1 MSVCKDRLTGQE
13 CDVQMTFSLTTK
25 QTLTHQIKKRKDM
38 ICINLLL
45 THTKSFPALLGYIPA
60 WMGMIRQFCEYRCN
74 PFFVSYTMQAQ
85 IGHTKL

>member
-1 MSVCKDRLTGQE
+1 
-13 CDVQMTFSLTTK
+13 
-25 QTLTHQIKKRKDM
+25 M

-85 IGHTKL
+85 IGHTKLSLWRAFFFVFGSTLWESEAKGLQWVAV